1 MTGLVS
7 WYSMKFKTIDSK
19 DNKKYKL
26 FKSLYLKK
34 NRDKY
39 KLFLLEGK
47 KLLSEVLNENLDIEN
62 IICTEKFVENF
73 EFKENFLDKVIIL
86 SEKLFKNLTELT
98 NSEGVITIVNY
109 IEEKKISS
117 KNIICLENVSDPGNF
132 GTIIRTANAFGI
144 NDILTINCVDKYNS
158 KVLRATMGAIFRT
171 NIIDC
176 KIEKK
181 KELQSGGY
189 RLISTT
195 LSKNSKFLEEF
206 TFDGKNIVVMGNEAS
221 GVSEEMLNI
230 SNEHLKIDMDNSMES
245 LNVSIAA
252 ALIMYK
258 IFKG

>member
-47 KLLSEVLNENLDIEN
+47 KLLSEALNENLDIEN

-158 KVLRATMGAIFRT
+158 KVLRATMGAMFRT
-171 NIIDC
+171 LN
-176 KIEKK
+176 E
-181 KELQSGGY
+181 
-189 RLISTT
+189 
-195 LSKNSKFLEEF
+195 NSKFLEEF
-206 TFDGKNIVVMGNEAS
+206 NFEGKNIVVMGNEAN